1 MYPGI
6 DNTLLFASKKYYD
19 ILSKKMPHTI
29 LPKSEVL
36 HHKDYN
42 GYKDEKKF

>member
-19 ILSKKMPHTI
+19 ILSNKLPHTI

-36 HHKDYN
+36 I
-42 GYKDEKKF
+42 